1 MPNQLTQNINAF
13 KQISRVRYDAFYAQ
27 EQWTLGRVTVQGA
40 LRFDY
45 ARSYF
50 PEQTVGVQR
59 FLPTSVTYPR
69 SDGVTGYKDVA
80 PRGGVA
86 WDLFGT
92 GKTSIKINAG
102 KYVQNANSG
111 LTYTALN
118 PSGRLTTSVTRT
130 WTDRDGDFVPDCDLL
145 NPLAQRHDG
154 RLLRSDERREFR
166 QGPVHQ
172 HTRPQARQR
181 VERPAGRLAIR
192 RVGPT
197 TGVAARLDRG
207 RLQPALAHQLY
218 VDRQP
223 LAEPSAIL
231 GPSA

>member
-1 MPNQLTQNINAF
+1 QITQNINAF
-13 KQISRVRYDAFYAQ
+13 KQKSRVRFDAFYVQ
-27 EQWTLGRVTVQGA
+27 EQWTLGRVTLQGA

-50 PEQTVGVQR
+50 PEQTVGAQR
-59 FLPTSVTYPR
+59 FLPTAITYPR
-69 SDGVTGYKDVA
+69 TDGVAGYKDLM

-86 WDLFGT
+86 WDVFGT

-145 NPLAQRHDG
+145 NPLAQTTTVDFCAQM
-154 RLLRSDERREFR
+154 SDVNFGKDRFTTTLDPKLVNGWSVRPGDWQYGPPVQKQVFPRVSIEVGYNRRWLTNFTVTDNPS
-166 QGPVHQ
+166 QG
-172 HTRPQARQR
+172 A
-181 VERPAGRLAIR
+181 
-192 RVGPT
+192 PT
-197 TGVAARLDRG
+197 F
-207 RLQPALAHQLY
+207 
-218 VDRQP
+218 
-223 LAEPSAIL
+223 
-231 GPSA
+231 

>member
-1 MPNQLTQNINAF
+1 MLSWRGAASYVTGRQSLKLGYQAEHQISDGFSYTNTEFLDFRVNNGVPNQLTQNINAF
-13 KQISRVRYDAFYAQ
+13 KQKSRVRFDAFYAQ

-50 PEQTVGVQR
+50 PEQTVGAQR

-69 SDGVTGYKDVA
+69 SDGVTGYKDLM

-86 WDLFGT
+86 WDVFGT

-118 PSGRLTTSVTRT
+118 PSGRLTTTATRT
-130 WTDRDGDFVPDCDLL
+130 WTDPT
-145 NPLAQRHDG
+145 AI
-154 RLLRSDERREFR
+154 S
-166 QGPVHQ
+166 
-172 HTRPQARQR
+172 RPT
-181 VERPAGRLAIR
+181 AIC
-192 RVGPT
+192 
-197 TGVAARLDRG
+197 
-207 RLQPALAHQLY
+207 
-218 VDRQP
+218 
-223 LAEPSAIL
+223 
-231 GPSA
+231 